1 MLQRVS
7 VNYKVWIQILR
18 TVQAKLAL
26 KICYDELEVL
36 FSLSLDESSSP
47 FLTILSPEEPSELSS
62 DVAEDSGLM
71 DLLIAVAGMAALLL
85 GEITLCTLTSIGLLS
100 STKLDGLDA
109 LEPKKNRKKQVRTT
123 LKTYEYSKHYKI
135 SHLNICPDSIS

>member
-18 TVQAKLAL
+18 TVQAKLL
-26 KICYDELEVL
+26 IIFYDELEVL

-109 LEPKKNRKKQVRTT
+109 LEPKKNRKNR
-123 LKTYEYSKHYKI
+123 LGLRLSHMNIRSIINFAFKHL
-135 SHLNICPDSIS
+135 SRFNS

>member
-1 MLQRVS
+1 
-7 VNYKVWIQILR
+7 
-18 TVQAKLAL
+18 
-26 KICYDELEVL
+26 VL

-47 FLTILSPEEPSELSS
+47 FLTILSPEEPSELSF

-109 LEPKKNRKKQVRTT
+109 LEPKKILVRTT
-123 LKTYEYSKHYKI
+123 VIEYSKHNLV
-135 SHLNICPDSIS
+135 SFSF